1 MFNPL
6 PKDKILNVTK
16 LKAFADN
23 KSNIAKIANFVFDRV
38 ENTLGKG
45 ENDGNQNFIFSF
57 IVSFKGVY
65 LDFSHLTELE
75 NIYIY
80 H

>member
-23 KSNIAKIANFVFDRV
+23 KSNAAEIANSLCDRV
-38 ENTLGKG
+38 ENTVGKG
-45 ENDGNQNFIFSF
+45 ENDGNQHFHPFPQCF
-57 IVSFKGVY
+57 F
-65 LDFSHLTELE
+65 
-75 NIYIY
+75 
-80 H
+80 